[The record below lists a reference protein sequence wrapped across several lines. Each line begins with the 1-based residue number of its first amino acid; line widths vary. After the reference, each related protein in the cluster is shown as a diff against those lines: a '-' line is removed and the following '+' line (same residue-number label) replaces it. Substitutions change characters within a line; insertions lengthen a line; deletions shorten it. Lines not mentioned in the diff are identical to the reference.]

1 MKESKEKKF
10 YQDILLFIKE
20 IKESILLDTDSEPFN
35 HAKYLVT
42 VLQPLITNE
51 EVIRQMKNKRLRF
64 VLSFLLTHPQ
74 IDIKLYLN
82 KEGFKEIFPYLKG
95 KKARQNL
102 QIIINDTVLQNEKKE
117 LFEQLPYQTDP
128 ELKKHI
134 PPRVSA
140 LKSSDSVLLFKSKK
154 AGVDIPSFAVING
167 IHTLVQ
173 NEEDGGFLIHFNADM
188 SQEGEERLSHY
199 EQAFEILAD
208 LSYPFKQKTPTSIA
222 TKNIVNPAQN
232 QHIKE

>member
-1 MKESKEKKF
+1 M
-10 YQDILLFIKE
+10 
-20 IKESILLDTDSEPFN
+20 
-35 HAKYLVT
+35 
-42 VLQPLITNE
+42 
-51 EVIRQMKNKRLRF
+51 
-64 VLSFLLTHPQ
+64 
-74 IDIKLYLN
+74 
-82 KEGFKEIFPYLKG
+82 
-95 KKARQNL
+95 
-102 QIIINDTVLQNEKKE
+102 
-117 LFEQLPYQTDP
+117 FEQLPYQTDP

-154 AGVDIPSFAVING
+154 TDVDIPSFAVING

-199 EQAFEILAD
+199 EQAFEILTD